1 VIGGDGMT
9 AGSAYGTSE
18 YPDVPIEELM
28 ATVDTERRQRA
39 LDTED
44 EVLAAGFLPRP
55 SVVTSPSGSGF
66 ESGGVLDT
74 SEPSASLA
82 GLADA
87 VTRDGRL
94 AELFDDELIGVIRA
108 WRRIESWS
116 SAGLMMA
123 IAELARRR
131 PAERTPPA
139 STGAFPAQLSEF
151 IGDEVAAALTLT
163 ARTAAGYLDL
173 ALDLAVR
180 LPQTAQALRAGV
192 IDYPK
197 ARLIAEATRILTDA
211 DARAVEARILP
222 RAGDQTLGQLR
233 AAVSRA
239 VLAVDP
245 TAATRRREEAQQ
257 DPRVRRWQEDAGTA
271 ALAGFGLP
279 PADVLEAD
287 QRITTRALALRD
299 AGLTGSLEE
308 LRARAYLDTLLGQDS
323 TPSPGSAPS
332 PGSTAGHSPAPG
344 HSPVPGH
351 SPAPGP
357 DSTSSPDSIAS
368 QTSGTGQPSDPTPA
382 PPPNAADSN
391 LANSSLGEPAE
402 SGQPSPANPGDTVP
416 LGIRPERPAT
426 TPRRGL
432 AVRLNLTVPLTTL
445 LGLANEPG
453 NIAGFGPLDP
463 SLTRE
468 LAALA
473 ANHPASRSCVTITDE
488 DGRAVGHGCAR
499 GSSPVLGQFIT
510 LGQSPPSRPRAG
522 PFTVTIYPLAQG
534 TCDHR
539 HQEPGYQPSR
549 RLRHL
554 VEART
559 TTCCAPGCRRP
570 AAQCDLDHTIPYD
583 QGGRTCECDLAPL
596 CRHHHRCKQSEG
608 WRLEQP
614 QPGILRWTTPA
625 GRQYLTQPDAS
636 P

>member
-1 VIGGDGMT
+1 LPFVRYYVRKDRSNVIGGDGMM
-9 AGSAYGTSE
+9 AEPIFGPGE
-18 YPDVPIEELM
+18 YPDAPIHDEGASVRDLI
-28 ATVDTERRQRA
+28 AAVDAGRHQRA
-39 LDTED
+39 LDAED
-44 EVLAAGFLPRP
+44 DILAAGFQPRP
-55 SVVTSPSGSGF
+55 ATATSVSGSGF
-66 ESGGVLDT
+66 ESGGILDT

-82 GLADA
+82 GLTDA

-94 AELFDDELIGVIRA
+94 AELADDELIGVIRA
-108 WRRIESWS
+108 WNRIESWS
-116 SAGLMMA
+116 CGGLMMA

-139 STGAFPAQLSEF
+139 PPGGFPAQLSEF
-151 IGDEVAAALTLT
+151 ISDEVAAALTLS
-163 ARTAAGYLDL
+163 ARTADTYLDL
-173 ALDLAVR
+173 ALDLAIR
-180 LPQTAQALRAGV
+180 LPETARALRAGV
-192 IDYPK
+192 IDHLK
-197 ARLIAEATRILTDA
+197 ARLIAESTRILTDA

-222 RAGDQTLGQLR
+222 MAGRQTLGRLR

-245 TAATRRREEAQQ
+245 EAATRRREEAQK

-299 AGLTGSLEE
+299 AGLPGSLEE
-308 LRARAYLDTLLGQDS
+308 LRARAYLDALLGQDS
-323 TPSPGSAPS
+323 TPGQSPDPAQL
-332 PGSTAGHSPAPG
+332 AAPG
-344 HSPVPGH
+344 QDSGPGQC
-351 SPAPGP
+351 PDPGE
-357 DSTSSPDSIAS
+357 T
-368 QTSGTGQPSDPTPA
+368 T
-382 PPPNAADSN
+382 
-391 LANSSLGEPAE
+391 
-402 SGQPSPANPGDTVP
+402 SPANAPVAG
-416 LGIRPERPAT
+416 
-426 TPRRGL
+426 PRGGQRL
-432 AVRLNLTVPLTTL
+432 AARLNLTVSLTTL

-453 NIAGFGPLDP
+453 NVASFGPLDP
-463 SLTRE
+463 LLARE

-473 ANHPASRSCVTITDE
+473 ANHPASRSCITVTDD
-488 DGRAVGHGCAR
+488 DGRPLGHGCAR
-499 GSSPVLGQFIT
+499 GSPPVPGQFV
-510 LGQSPPSRPRAG
+510 SPGLPLPPRRRPG
-522 PFTVTIYPLAQG
+522 PFTVTIHPLAQG

-559 TTCCAPGCRRP
+559 TTCSAPGCRRP

-596 CRHHHRCKQSEG
+596 CRHHHRCKQSQG

-614 QPGILRWTTPA
+614 RPGILRWTTPA
-625 GRQYLTQPDAS
+625 GRQYTTQPDAS

>member
-1 VIGGDGMT
+1 MT
-9 AGSAYGTSE
+9 AG
-18 YPDVPIEELM
+18 
-28 ATVDTERRQRA
+28 RHQRA
-39 LDTED
+39 LDAED
-44 EVLAAGFLPRP
+44 EILAAGFQPRP
-55 SVVTSPSGSGF
+55 VATTSVSGSGF

-74 SEPSASLA
+74 SEPSAALA
-82 GLADA
+82 GLTDS

-94 AELFDDELIGVIRA
+94 AELADDELIGVIRA

-116 SAGLMMA
+116 GGGLMMA

-139 STGAFPAQLSEF
+139 PPGQFPVQLSEF

-163 ARTAAGYLDL
+163 AQTAAAYLDV
-173 ALDLAVR
+173 ALDLATR
-180 LPQTAQALRAGV
+180 LPETAKALRAGV
-192 IDYPK
+192 MDYAK
-197 ARLIAEATRILTDA
+197 ARLIAEATRILSDA

-222 RAGDQTLGQLR
+222 LAGRQTLGRLR

-245 TAATRRREEAQQ
+245 AAATRRREEAQK
-257 DPRVRRWQEDAGTA
+257 DPRVRRWPEDAGTA

-299 AGLTGSLEE
+299 AGLPGSLEE
-308 LRARAYLDTLLGQDS
+308 LRARAYLDALLGQDS
-323 TPSPGSAPS
+323 TPSQSPDPS
-332 PGSTAGHSPAPG
+332 QRAAPG
-344 HSPVPGH
+344 QDSGPRQCPDPGE
-351 SPAPGP
+351 
-357 DSTSSPDSIAS
+357 T
-368 QTSGTGQPSDPTPA
+368 T
-382 PPPNAADSN
+382 
-391 LANSSLGEPAE
+391 
-402 SGQPSPANPGDTVP
+402 SPANAPVAG
-416 LGIRPERPAT
+416 
-426 TPRRGL
+426 PRGGQRL
-432 AVRLNLTVPLTTL
+432 AARLNLTVSLTTL
-445 LGLANEPG
+445 LGLADEPG
-453 NIAGFGPLDP
+453 NVASFGPLDS

-473 ANHPASRSCVTITDE
+473 ADHPASRSCITVTDD
-488 DGRAVGHGCAR
+488 DGRPLGHGCAR
-499 GSSPVLGQFIT
+499 GSLPVPGQFVSP
-510 LGQSPPSRPRAG
+510 GQPPPPRRRPG
-522 PFTVTIYPLAQG
+522 PFTMTIHPLAQG

-596 CRHHHRCKQSEG
+596 CRHHHRCKQSQG

-614 QPGILRWTTPA
+614 RPGILRWTTPA
-625 GRQYLTQPDAS
+625 GRQYTTQPDAF